1 MLVLNTAQLRV
12 EQNKLLKAF
21 GKVTEAIGDLGITG
35 KDKED
40 IDGILG
46 KHFEKKL
53 NKLIDE
59 HRCLPE
65 EMGREEKEAPA
76 AGGEKKSEVVKADHS
91 ADPARPSNIEANGV
105 QQTEDV
111 DAF

>member
-1 MLVLNTAQLRV
+1 MLVLNTQQLRV

-21 GKVTEAIGDLGITG
+21 GKVTEAIQDLGITG

-40 IDGILG
+40 IDAILA

-76 AGGEKKSEVVKADHS
+76 GGEKKPEPVKPDHS

-105 QQTEDV
+105 QQTDDV

>member
-21 GKVTEAIGDLGITG
+21 NRVSEGVSELGITG

-40 IDGILG
+40 IDAILA

-53 NKLIDE
+53 SKLIEE
-59 HRCLPE
+59 HKCLPE
-65 EMGREEKEAPA
+65 EMGREEKEAPG
-76 AGGEKKSEVVKADHS
+76 GGEVKQKAEPVKPEPQ
-91 ADPARPSNIEANGV
+91 AAATNGV
-105 QQTEDV
+105 AKEPAAQTDDI